1 MLRSPRKYASGKE
14 CEISTTED
22 EESNSE
28 TESEN
33 EENPMEKNKFWKRET
48 KATSR
53 AKQMKLSNTNY
64 SLPNQIIIF
73 ITLM

>member
-53 AKQMKLSNTNY
+53 AKQMKLRDLSRGKEGPQKPTP
-64 SLPNQIIIF
+64 S
-73 ITLM
+73 